1 MSKYIKS
8 FKTKAEYNAYIAG
21 DHATPYTAYVEE
33 ENKYYYGAK
42 EPEMLEFEFP
52 ASPSGDFELRT
63 VVKRVVIPSGVTTI
77 PSNAYNQYFTALEE
91 VVIPDT
97 VTTISISAF
106 SNNHSLTNIN
116 IPDSVITIG
125 QQAFYNT
132 KLTDVYI
139 NAENIGQQAFANC
152 QPLTSVTLGDS
163 VRTIGLQ
170 SFQYDSNLTSIDFG
184 NGVTEIGQYVFDGC
198 TGIKNITL
206 PSSVTSIGNQ
216 AFQGC
221 TFLETMTIKATT
233 PPTIGTNAIN
243 TRVLYRIYVPAES
256 VETYKAASGW
266 SDYSGKIAAIPSA

>member
-33 ENKYYYGAK
+33 EDKYYYGAK

-52 ASPSGDFELRT
+52 QNPSGDFELRT
-63 VVKRVVIPSGVTTI
+63 MLKRVVIPSGVTTI
-77 PSNAYNQYFTALEE
+77 PTNAYYSYYKALEE

-97 VTTISISAF
+97 VTSIGQNAF
-106 SNNHSLTNIN
+106 YDCPGLTSIT
-116 IPDSVITIG
+116 IPDSVTTIG
-125 QQAFYNT
+125 QQAFYKTN
-132 KLTDVYI
+132 LTDVYI
-139 NAENIGQQAFANC
+139 NAENIGQQAFSDC
-152 QPLTSVTLGDS
+152 KHLTSVTLGDN
-163 VRTIGLQ
+163 VRTIGSD
-170 SFQYDSNLTSIDFG
+170 SFQYDSTLTSIDFG
-184 NGVTEIGQYVFDGC
+184 NGVTEIGQYVLDGC

-206 PSSVTSIGNQ
+206 PSSVTSICNH

-221 TFLETMTIKATT
+221 SFLETMTIKATT
-233 PPTIGTNAIN
+233 PPTIGTNAID